1 VKFFNLKNIPL
12 TVVIGFNLFTLF
24 IFYTAPIR
32 WATENIPLFLFFS
45 LSCQLLIIL
54 GYRLGFKKNIK
65 TNISNNILFNLSGKS
80 LNLILSFYSLTFLIK
95 YAYLLKFNIFDIQGM
110 VSILSVGIVNPQLGY
125 ALSLNESRPATI
137 SWSIYFLISVINQ
150 IFFII
155 GFIKWRDLN
164 KWKKYLFTFFVLVDL
179 FYWMGRGTNFG
190 VINMISTLA
199 FASFYKLKT
208 MRFSFKNILRF
219 YIVIILL
226 LVGSIYTFSY
236 NMVNRSGN
244 AKLNLQAFNLGLS
257 KVDDNAAIFNILP
270 KELQPTYMYMVLYLT
285 QGYYH
290 TSLAFDLEFKPTFF
304 LGNNPA
310 LINLADEV
318 FNFDIWKDTYV
329 YRLREKGV
337 DPRVNWHSAYLWY
350 ASDFSIPG
358 VPILLF
364 FIGYLFGASWAI
376 SLRKNDFLSK
386 IVFIILGNMLLYLF
400 ANNTYLSSVFY
411 SFIFILPVW
420 YFTRIKRYKL
430 T

>member
-1 VKFFNLKNIPL
+1 LKFFNLKNIPL

-24 IFYTAPIR
+24 IFYTAPIK

-45 LSCQLLIIL
+45 LSSQIMIML
-54 GYRLGFKKNIK
+54 GYRIGFRKNIK
-65 TNISNNILFNLSGKS
+65 SNISNGIFFKVSGKKI
-80 LNLILSFYSLTFLIK
+80 NFIFSFYSITFLIK
-95 YAYLLKFNIFDIQGM
+95 YAYLLKFNFFDIKGM
-110 VSILSVGIVNPQLGY
+110 VSILLIGIINPQLGY
-125 ALSLNESRPATI
+125 ALSLNESRPDTI
-137 SWSIYFLISVINQ
+137 SWSVYFLISIINQ

-155 GFIKWRDLN
+155 GFIKWREIN
-164 KWKKYLFTFFVLVDL
+164 KAKKILFIFFVLVDL
-179 FYWMGRGTNFG
+179 FFWMGRGTNFG
-190 VINMISTLA
+190 VINVISTLA
-199 FASFYKLKT
+199 FASFYKLKSIK
-208 MRFSFKNILRF
+208 FSFKNVFRF
-219 YIVIILL
+219 YVVIILL
-226 LVGSIYTFSY
+226 LIGSIYTFSY
-236 NMVNRSGN
+236 NMVSRSGN
-244 AKLNLQAFNLGLS
+244 TKLNLQAFNLGIS
-257 KVDDNAAIFNILP
+257 KVNENAAIFTILP
-270 KELQPTYMYMVLYLT
+270 TRFQPTYMYMVSYLA

-290 TSLAFDLEFKPTFF
+290 TCLAFDLDFKPTFF

-364 FIGYLFGASWAI
+364 FIGYLFGASWAL

-420 YFTRIKRYKL
+420 YFTRIKKYKL
-430 T
+430 S